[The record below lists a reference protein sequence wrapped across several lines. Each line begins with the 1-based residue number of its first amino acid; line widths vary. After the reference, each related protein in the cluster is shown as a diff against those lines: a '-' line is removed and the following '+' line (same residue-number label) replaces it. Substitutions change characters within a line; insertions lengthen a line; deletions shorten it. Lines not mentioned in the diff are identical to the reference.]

1 MILEVLSSIR
11 QEVNKYKFS
20 CDDDVIQCYILE
32 ITCGVILVRNAPLFK
47 SVKQNLLF
55 SSTAYSFS
63 EKHWLRISPRYNST
77 LSRHIAYSTYSNYS
91 FGRMWDH

>member
-32 ITCGVILVRNAPLFK
+32 ITCGVILLWIWWFVVSKTNKKAILQGNKWINF
-47 SVKQNLLF
+47 
-55 SSTAYSFS
+55 
-63 EKHWLRISPRYNST
+63 
-77 LSRHIAYSTYSNYS
+77 
-91 FGRMWDH
+91 